1 MSRDFGG
8 RVSTEMEFDFDA
20 RGETFVTTDKVRGVI
35 LAHLNKREV
44 EPAARLIATSAPD
57 AGRWISNDRDPRP
70 AGSRSSRA
78 TSRSSRSTPW

>member
-44 EPAARLIATSAPD
+44 EPAARLIATSA
-57 AGRWISNDRDPRP
+57 AAAQLCKLRCTHIHTH
-70 AGSRSSRA
+70 
-78 TSRSSRSTPW
+78 TSGFIQS